1 MLADYM
7 YEEWRKARVGAF
19 YRPSPPAR
27 WKEMPAQLS
36 ETLFYVAGGLL
47 DKIWKAARRKEG
59 EEGDCARR
67 RHRKH

>member
-1 MLADYM
+1 MLGPFTAPLLPQGG
-7 YEEWRKARVGAF
+7 RRCQL
-19 YRPSPPAR
+19 R
-27 WKEMPAQLS
+27 QLS

>member
-36 ETLFYVAGGLL
+36 ETLYVAGGLL